1 MPCPRLPLK
10 VCPRLLVKQEAVVTP
25 YLNLLVNASPVNL
38 KPRNW
43 RLEINLGQRSVT
55 RGRFRPSS
63 LSTTCHFFLS
73 GHDGLSFP
81 VEIYSHGRLSRSS
94 LMTFSSVGMLVYE
107 LFMLFSSPT
116 NSSSYQLLLHFFGQ
130 HSYTLM
136 TSLRLLPAHFWTFSL
151 TLSELLSG
159 SFDLDRLD
167 FFFTL

>member
-1 MPCPRLPLK
+1 
-10 VCPRLLVKQEAVVTP
+10 
-25 YLNLLVNASPVNL
+25 
-38 KPRNW
+38 
-43 RLEINLGQRSVT
+43 
-55 RGRFRPSS
+55 
-63 LSTTCHFFLS
+63 
-73 GHDGLSFP
+73 
-81 VEIYSHGRLSRSS
+81 
-94 LMTFSSVGMLVYE
+94 MTFSSVGMLVYE

-136 TSLRLLPAHFWTFSL
+136 TLLRLLPAHFWTFSL